1 MCMKV
6 FVSSI
11 GLFVLVSFVLFSCK
25 TEKRSDTPNGV
36 TYDSISIAKIYH
48 LDNDSTKPSCSL
60 KINYIFPV
68 KYTDQKALVNMQKE
82 LNFAMMEDEKYEDL
96 KPADAVTKYI
106 EDYIEN
112 YKNDAKEQFPDWRDS
127 HDTED
132 YFSYY
137 KTLTTKVL
145 FDMGGITS
153 YQISSMDYKGGANSS
168 TAYRNVVIDLKTGEM
183 VSEQDVFL
191 PEYRKLLN
199 EILIRKIVA
208 QNKVQTPD
216 DLLEFGYWGIEDL
229 TSNDNFSVDLNGLT
243 YIFNPGEYSAPSL
256 GEIRV
261 LLPYNE
267 IKDMLKDNSPIS
279 NFAGK

>member
-1 MCMKV
+1 MKAIK
-6 FVSSI
+6 SSFC
-11 GLFVLVSFVLFSCK
+11 LFVMALLVLSSCK
-25 TEKRSDTPNGV
+25 TEKKTDVPNDV
-36 TYDSISIAKIYH
+36 VYDSISVARIYH

-60 KINYIFPV
+60 KINYIFPI
-68 KYTDQKALVNMQKE
+68 KYTDEKVLANMQKE
-82 LNFAMMEDEKYEDL
+82 LNYAMMEDEKYEDL
-96 KPADAVTKYI
+96 KPAAAVDKYI

-112 YKNDAKEQFPDWRDS
+112 YKNDAKEQFPDWQDS

-137 KTLTTKVL
+137 KTLNTKIL

-168 TAYRNVVIDLKTGEM
+168 TAYRNIVLDLQTGNT
-183 VSEQDVFL
+183 VKEQDIFRS
-191 PEYRKLLN
+191 EYKKLLN
-199 EILIRKIVA
+199 DMLIRKIVN
-208 QNKVQTPD
+208 QNKVQKPE

-229 TSNDNFSVDLNGLT
+229 TSNNNFSVDSTGLT

-261 LLPYNE
+261 FLPYNE
-267 IKDMLKDNSPIS
+267 IQDMLNINSPIYRFS
-279 NFAGK
+279 EK